1 MKSQESITIVVEED
15 SQHLCHLCE
24 DQDPEIE

>member
-24 DQDPEIE
+24 DQDLEW